1 MNHLSF
7 QISLSVFLRNEY
19 WPQLVFSSEM
29 PTKHVQRFHKSSL
42 LENVN
47 TVRLEV
53 LIQRQRCFY
62 RAKREKKYI
71 IMFVVD
77 SQEDN

>member
-19 WPQLVFSSEM
+19 RLQLVFSSEM
-29 PTKHVQRFHKSSL
+29 PTKHVQKFRKSSL

-47 TVRLEV
+47 TVRSEKV
-53 LIQRQRCFY
+53 LIQRQRRFY
-62 RAKREKKYI
+62 RAKRGK
-71 IMFVVD
+71 
-77 SQEDN
+77 ST